1 MWLRNVQQDK
11 RFDSVDTVWK
21 TLIDPATPPLLVE
34 GIDALSDTTG
44 EVEDSGPVIIT
55 DTPELISDSF
65 IIGV

>member
-1 MWLRNVQQDK
+1 MWLHNVQPDK

-21 TLIDPATPPLLVE
+21 TLTDPATPPLLVE

-44 EVEDSGPVIIT
+44 EVEDCGPVIIA